1 MKVII
6 EGGNS
11 HGGVDGRWW
20 AREVKKKLREVDEV
34 RNGGKGADRRQG
46 QRGRKDTD
54 SMIVR
59 AIEE

>member
-1 MKVII
+1 MKVMI

-34 RNGGKGADRRQG
+34 RDGRRGKPSPGAEG
-46 QRGRKDTD
+46 
-54 SMIVR
+54 
-59 AIEE
+59 